1 MCLCVALH
9 KFGVRQSPNVPERCV
24 LTAHKQFSCTWI
36 AQLRHQLAHFAQSAG
51 VPVFRINRLSARHS
65 SNWVGWV
72 DCVSVDS
79 DSQSGLNRFWC
90 ASAHWTALSCKCTW
104 RCVIC
109 RTSSHLSVTYVRF
122 CLFFCEQFKK
132 KKEHTVCV
140 FVYIYIYIH
149 THTQTH
155 THTHTHTYI
164 HISVTNVEWLLP
176 EAVLKQFVSPDD
188 EHCVLETCREFDLC
202 LTVHHRCR

>member
-1 MCLCVALH
+1 MIAHFESWVISNSLRVRTNGCIIGWSFMCLCVALH
-9 KFGVRQSPNVPERCV
+9 MFGVRQSPNVPERCV

-36 AQLRHQLAHFAQSAG
+36 AQLCHQLAHFAQSAG

-140 FVYIYIYIH
+140 FVYIYIYIY
-149 THTQTH
+149 THTH
-155 THTHTHTYI
+155 THTHTHTY
-164 HISVTNVEWLLP
+164 TQNVP
-176 EAVLKQFVSPDD
+176 GGVCQTS
-188 EHCVLETCREFDLC
+188 REC
-202 LTVHHRCR
+202 SSI